1 MGKKKTEEKKTVT
14 RTPILHSKEKGSP
27 FYEENRVEGERI
39 DDSKYLKW
47 CYKAIDLFKE
57 GVSREL
63 IVDMLSEEAKGKIT
77 WDEVNNV
84 VVVRARQ
91 IISLEYEK
99 NDKFVL
105 GLHLQRYSDEIAK
118 QYKNI
123 TKLAKNTKVKVWIRD
138 QMIAGCYYTILDL
151 MFHKEKILQLHNKKV
166 TLKINQI
173 NNTVIRQKKP
183 KFDLSKLTFEEKV
196 KFLEYIEKMKRSN
209 DEVFGVKLKKKEG
222 EGDQIQEAEIVE
234 EVNVEKIENFE
245 TPREEEKI
253 EGNAL
258 NDAFEKLKQSL
269 QKVAVEEFK
278 RVGSKTV
285 DGEGTV

>member
-1 MGKKKTEEKKTVT
+1 MGKKKTIKE
-14 RTPILHSKEKGSP
+14 TPILHSKEKGSP
-27 FYEENRVEGERI
+27 FYEENRVDEDRL

-47 CYKAIDLFKE
+47 CYRAIDLFKE

-63 IVDMLSEEAKGKIT
+63 IVEIIAEEAKGKIT
-77 WDEVNNV
+77 PDEVSNV

-91 IISLEYEK
+91 IISLEFEK

-105 GLHLQRYSDEIAK
+105 GLHLQRYNDEIKK
-118 QYKNI
+118 QYENIVKIDKN
-123 TKLAKNTKVKVWIRD
+123 KKVKVWIRD

-166 TLKINQI
+166 TFRINQI
-173 NNTVIRQKKP
+173 NNTIIRQKKP
-183 KFDLSKLTFEEKV
+183 KYNLSLLTFEEKI
-196 KFLEYIEKMKRSN
+196 KFLELIEKMKRNN
-209 DEVFGVKLKKKEG
+209 DEIHGVKLRDKKE
-222 EGDQIQEAEIVE
+222 EQEQIQEAEIIE
-234 EVNVEKIENFE
+234 EANVEKIENFE
-245 TPREEEKI
+245 TPKEVEKI

-278 RVGSKTV
+278 RVGSKTI
-285 DGEGTV
+285 DGKGTV